1 VIWDWIVIVGCYL
14 FAAFF
19 LRLLGGFGSAA
30 DAISGWGRRSSLK
43 RVQRLRWVPPSYSDR
58 GRTSSS

>member
-1 VIWDWIVIVGCYL
+1 MIVGCYL